1 MLMWPFPDARAS
13 HFFLALII
21 PITCETQY
29 PHQLLRSSMTPK
41 VQGGREAERL
51 AISPTHM
58 YTCMHLPRLVPI
70 KLLAGVVT
78 LVSCQRTAKVYT
90 RSRLE
95 PGHLQKA

>member
-13 HFFLALII
+13 HFFLALIMS
-21 PITCETQY
+21 ITCETEY
-29 PHQLLRSSMTPK
+29 PHQLLRSRTTPK

-58 YTCMHLPRLVPI
+58 CSHAPRLVPI
-70 KLLAGVVT
+70 NLLAGVVT
-78 LVSCQRTAKVYT
+78 LVSCQKTAKVYA
-90 RSRLE
+90 RSKWE